1 MKKSKWTIEKI
12 TSILQEADAGVPIAD
27 LSRQHGVSDATLYNW
42 RKKYGGMTVSDAR
55 RLKELEEENSKLKRL
70 LADQLLANQVLK
82 DVAAKK
88 W

>member
-1 MKKSKWTIEKI
+1 MKKSKWSIEKI
-12 TSILQEADAGVPIAD
+12 TAILQEADAGVPIAD

-55 RLKELEEENSKLKRL
+55 RLKELEDENSKLKRL